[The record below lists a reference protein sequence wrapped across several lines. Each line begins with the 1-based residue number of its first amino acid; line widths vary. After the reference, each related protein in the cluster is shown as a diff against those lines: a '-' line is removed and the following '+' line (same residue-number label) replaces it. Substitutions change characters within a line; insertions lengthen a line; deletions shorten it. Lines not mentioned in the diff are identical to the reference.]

1 MEIRPTMTTPMYTGS
16 ANTTGAVA
24 PTASESNAP
33 SEVFTSSNGGSVN
46 LIIQHD
52 DAAKLAELRNSILAQ
67 NPNNHITAELPI
79 IGGFAVEVT
88 PGEDGSILPN
98 LQKVAGDGV
107 SVFLDQQIGIPE
119 GEMQEVE
126 DTFKPLM
133 DNANVTLGVDTLHDK
148 GITGKDTTICVIDT
162 GIAQHPDVKDRII
175 GFQDMVNGKTEPYD
189 DQGHGTH
196 CAGIVAGD
204 GTSSGGKFKGVAPEA
219 NLVGVKVLDGRGS
232 GSFSTVI
239 KGIQWAVENKDKF
252 GIDVISMSLGG
263 YVQQS
268 YKNDPV
274 CQAVEAAVAAGIT
287 TVIAAGNEGPS
298 AGTIGTP
305 GNAPNALTIG
315 ALDDKGTP
323 DRGDDTVARFSS
335 RGSSRIDKLDK
346 PDVLAPGVN
355 ITSLNN
361 QGNGYVSM
369 SGTSMATPFAAG
381 VAALMHQVK
390 PDISPAQ
397 VKSLVLK
404 TADKLQPKDGGKI
417 GGTPQQGFGID
428 HQGAGV
434 IDPVETVEYLVGLNG
449 RR

>member
-16 ANTTGAVA
+16 SNNIGAVA
-24 PTASESNAP
+24 SSTSEANIP
-33 SEVFTSSNGGSVN
+33 QEVFTSSSPVS
-46 LIIQHD
+46 LIIQHE
-52 DAAKLAELRNSILAQ
+52 DASKLAELRNSILAQ
-67 NPNNHITAELPI
+67 NPNNHITAELPL

-88 PGEDGSILPN
+88 PGSDGSILPN
-98 LQKVAGDGV
+98 LNKVAGEGV
-107 SVFLDQQIGIPE
+107 SVFLDQKIGIPE
-119 GEMQEVE
+119 GEMVEVE
-126 DTFKPLM
+126 NTFKPLM
-133 DNANVTLGVDTLHDK
+133 DNANVTLGVDTLHEK

-175 GFQDMVNGKTEPYD
+175 GFKDMVNGKTEPYD

-204 GTSSGGKFKGVAPEA
+204 GTSSEGKFKGVAPEA
-219 NLVGVKVLDGRGS
+219 NLVGVKVLDKNGS
-232 GSFSTVI
+232 GAFSNVI
-239 KGIQWAVENKDKF
+239 KGIQWAVEHKDEF

-268 YKNDPV
+268 YKDDPV
-274 CQAVEAAVAAGIT
+274 CQAVEAAIAAGIT

-305 GNAPNALTIG
+305 GNSPNAITIG
-315 ALDDKGTP
+315 ALDDKGTA
-323 DRGDDTVARFSS
+323 DRSDDTIARFSS
-335 RGSSRIDKLDK
+335 RGNTRIDHLDK
-346 PDVLAPGVN
+346 PDIIAPGVN

-361 QGNGYVSM
+361 VGTGYVSM

-390 PDISPAQ
+390 PNISPAQ
-397 VKSLVLK
+397 AKTLLMK
-404 TADKLQPKDGGKI
+404 TADKLQPKEGSTI
-417 GGTPQQGFGID
+417 GGTPKQGYGID

-434 IDPVETVEYLVGLNG
+434 IDPVETVEYLLNQKTG